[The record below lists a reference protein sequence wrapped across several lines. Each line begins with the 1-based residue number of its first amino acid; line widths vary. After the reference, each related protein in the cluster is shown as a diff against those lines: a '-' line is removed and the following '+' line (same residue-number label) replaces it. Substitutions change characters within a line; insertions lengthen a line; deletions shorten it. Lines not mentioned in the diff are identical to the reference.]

1 MRGDYIMPMSEA
13 RKKANEK
20 YNAKAYD
27 QVKIIMKKGQRE
39 QVKEFAESQGLS
51 LNAYINKL
59 IADDMGAALTVPSKQ
74 QGD

>member
-1 MRGDYIMPMSEA
+1 MPMSEA

>member
-1 MRGDYIMPMSEA
+1 MGGKTSNES
-13 RKKANEK
+13 KAK

-39 QVKEFAESQGLS
+39 QVKEFAESRGLS

-59 IADDMGAALTVPSKQ
+59 IADDMGAALTVPNKQ

>member
-1 MRGDYIMPMSEA
+1 MPMSEA

-27 QVKIIMKKGQRE
+27 QVKIIIKKGQRE

-59 IADDMGAALTVPSKQ
+59 IADDMGAALTVLTKQ